1 MIVVAALLLFI
12 AYLVTRALV
21 GSFRRRNTPLTPS
34 DAFRRFESQTQPG
47 EPVRPRLTRL
57 GYVAVIFAVVFGTL
71 GVGLTGVVLHQL
83 LADGHFTKESKT
95 ITAAVLSTSRSHHG
109 YSVRYEFQIDGRS
122 YQGSADVPSRS
133 ATHARKSGEIEVSY
147 LPSDPAVSRPAVQNL
162 PILLGLIIPG
172 LMDLSVVVLLWQ
184 LRGNFVLAKMGRLT
198 TGIVVWITV
207 YGTRGSRIY
216 YDFMNDRGEV
226 TRGYSSL
233 PFTYT
238 VKDGWVVGSPVQV
251 RYLAGDPQQNALQ
264 RSMRWQG

>member
-12 AYLVTRALV
+12 AYLVTRALLRT
-21 GSFRRRNTPLTPS
+21 FRRRNTPLTPS
-34 DAFRRFESQTQPG
+34 EAFRRFESHIQPG

-57 GYVAVIFAVVFGTL
+57 GYVAVIFAVGFGAL

-83 LADGHFTKESKT
+83 LADGHFTIESKT
-95 ITAAVLSTSRSHHG
+95 ITATVLSTSRSHHG
-109 YSVRYEFQIDGRS
+109 YSVRYQFQIDART
-122 YQGSADVPSRS
+122 YQGSADVPSRA
-133 ATHARKSGEIEVSY
+133 ATHARKSGEIDVSY
-147 LPSDPAVSRPAVQNL
+147 LPSDPAVSRPAAQNL

-172 LMDLSVVVLLWQ
+172 LMDLAVVVLLWE
-184 LRGNFVLAKMGRLT
+184 LRRNFVLAKIGRLT
-198 TGIVVWITV
+198 TGIVVWITT

-226 TRGYSSL
+226 TRGNSSV

-238 VKDGWVVGSPVQV
+238 VKDGWVLGSSVQV
-251 RYLAGDPQQNALQ
+251 LYLPGHPEQNALQ